1 MTEKLKQVLKHL
13 VDFNEQELQIIT
25 ECFKP
30 KSIKRNASLLLQG
43 EVCSEFYFVHSG
55 CIRTGFLTKDGIEKT
70 RYVMPDNYIGTA
82 LTSFI
87 SQQPSFEFVD
97 AQEDSELLVISHSDF
112 FKLNQELASWKVFY
126 QRILEM
132 AYAFQNKKIEGLVTL
147 TAKQRYELLLRE
159 DAILTQKLSNRVLAS
174 YLDMSQ
180 ETLSRL
186 KSK

>member
-1 MTEKLKQVLKHL
+1 MTEKLKLVLKHL
-13 VDFNEQELQIIT
+13 ADFNELELDLIT
-25 ECFKP
+25 KCFKP
-30 KSIKRNASLLLQG
+30 KTVKRNVQILSQG
-43 EVCSEFYFVHSG
+43 EVCSEFYFVHNG

-87 SQQPSFEFVD
+87 SQQSSFEFID
-97 AQEDSELLVISHSDF
+97 AQEDSELLAISHSDF
-112 FKLNQELASWKVFY
+112 YKLNKELTSWNFFY

-147 TAKQRYELLLRE
+147 TAKQRYEQLLKE
-159 DAILTQKLSNRVLAS
+159 NVILTQKLSNRILAS